1 MLGEEEEEVMAEICP
16 TCGLPQSICVCG
28 TISREQQRVKIKLER
43 RKWNKPTTVIE
54 GLNGTKKDLQE
65 IASKLKAALA
75 CGGVVKDGLIL
86 LQGDH
91 RDKARETLLELGLS
105 EENIEVI

>member
-1 MLGEEEEEVMAEICP
+1 MAEICS
-16 TCGLPQSICVCG
+16 TCGLPKSICVCG
-28 TISREQQRVKIKLER
+28 TLSREQQRVKIKLEL

-65 IASKLKAALA
+65 IASKLKATLA
-75 CGGVVKDGLIL
+75 CGGVVKDGQIL

-91 RDKARETLLELGLS
+91 RNRAKDALLEMGLS
-105 EENIEVI
+105 DENIEVI

>member
-1 MLGEEEEEVMAEICP
+1 MADICS
-16 TCGLPQSICVCG
+16 TCGLPKSICVCG

-65 IASKLKAALA
+65 IASRLKTVLA
-75 CGGVVKDGLIL
+75 CGGVVKDGMIL

-91 RDKARETLLELGLS
+91 RDKAKDALLQMGLS

>member
-1 MLGEEEEEVMAEICP
+1 MGDICP
-16 TCGLPQSICVCG
+16 TCGLPTPICVWG
-28 TISREQQRVKIKLER
+28 TISREQQRVKIKLEL

-65 IASKLKAALA
+65 IASKLKATLA
-75 CGGVVKDGLIL
+75 CGGVVKDGMIL

-91 RDKARETLLELGLS
+91 RDRAKDALLELGLS

>member
-1 MLGEEEEEVMAEICP
+1 MGEICP

-28 TISREQQRVKIKLER
+28 TISREQQRVKVRLET
-43 RKWNKPTTVIE
+43 RKWNRPLTVKE

-65 IASKLKAALA
+65 MASRLKTALA
-75 CGGVVKDGLIL
+75 CGGAVKDGLIL

-91 RDKARETLLELGLS
+91 RDRVKDLLVSLGLS
-105 EENIEVI
+105 EENIEVL

>member
-1 MLGEEEEEVMAEICP
+1 MAEICA
-16 TCGLPQSICVCG
+16 TCGLPKSICVCE
-28 TISREQQRVKIKLER
+28 TISREQQRVKIKLEL

-54 GLNGTKKDLQE
+54 GLNGSKKDLQE
-65 IASKLKAALA
+65 IASKLKSTLA
-75 CGGVVKDGLIL
+75 CGGVVKDGVIL

-91 RDKARETLLELGLS
+91 RERVRKALVELGLS

>member
-1 MLGEEEEEVMAEICP
+1 M
-16 TCGLPQSICVCG
+16 CVCG
-28 TISREQQRVKIKLER
+28 TISREQQRVRIKLEL

-65 IASKLKAALA
+65 IASKLKATLA
-75 CGGVVKDGLIL
+75 CGGVVKEGQIL

-91 RDKARETLLELGLS
+91 RDRVRDALLDLGLS